1 MANNLK
7 SCIRV
12 KGNEEVVKLI
22 DLLVDKIVGN

>member
-7 SCIRV
+7 SFVQV

-22 DLLVDKIVGN
+22 DSLIDKVK